1 MSWLALDDLSKRFGD
16 VTALDSVSLAVE
28 QGEFFTILGPTNAGK
43 TTLLHCVAGLYRPEK
58 GRIHLAGREVT
69 KLEPR
74 ARGVSLLFQNNAL
87 FPERNGF
94 DNIAFPL
101 QAAGQK
107 GDAVKTR
114 VDEVAAMV
122 NVPHLLDRPPRTYS
136 GGEQQR
142 VAIARALAAPSDLLM
157 LDEPLT
163 NLDARLRIGLRI
175 EFKALHRDLGQT
187 FLYVT
192 HDQVEAISLSD
203 RIAVLDQGRI
213 QQIGSPQQ
221 VYDRPENRFVARFI
235 GMPPMN
241 LLPVQVSGDGDGHSV
256 TGQGFS
262 LPIAGL
268 AALSAG
274 TPAPRDLE
282 LGIRPEAIR
291 VGRTS
296 APAHD
301 IPAEVALV
309 EPLGGRTILD
319 LDLAGQPIKAVVPP
333 SFKIEEGAAVFL
345 GFDAVAELLLD
356 PTSDRFLR

>member
-1 MSWLALDDLSKRFGD
+1 MSWLALESLTKRFD
-16 VTALDSVSLAVE
+16 KLTALDGVDLSVEA
-28 QGEFFTILGPTNAGK
+28 GEFFTILGPTNAGK
-43 TTLLHCVAGLYRPEK
+43 TTLLHSVAGLYRPDK
-58 GRIHLAGREVT
+58 GKIHLAGREVT

-87 FPERNGF
+87 FPDRNGF

-101 QAAGQK
+101 RAGGRGGSEIEQ
-107 GDAVKTR
+107 R
-114 VDEVAAMV
+114 VQEVAGMV
-122 NVPHLLDRPPRTYS
+122 NVQHLLDRPPRTYS

-163 NLDARLRIGLRI
+163 NLDARLRIELRI

-213 QQIGSPQQ
+213 QQIDSPQQ
-221 VYDRPENRFVARFI
+221 IYDRPENRFVARFI

-241 LLPVQVSGDGDGHSV
+241 LLPVRLAGEAAAQRLE
-256 TGQGFS
+256 GQGFS

-268 AALSAG
+268 EQLSAY
-274 TPAPRDLE
+274 PAIGPDLE
-282 LGIRPEAIR
+282 LGIRPERIR
-291 VGRTS
+291 VGRNE
-296 APAHD
+296 APAHAF
-301 IPAEVALV
+301 PAEVVLV

-319 LDLAGQPIKAVVPP
+319 LTLGDQEVKAVVPAKERW
-333 SFKIEEGAAVFL
+333 SEGEAVFL
-345 GFDAVAELLLD
+345 GFDAEPELLLD
-356 PTSDRFLR
+356 TKSERFLR